1 MLSSVKSQK
10 KKTKKKLQNEKEAE
24 NYKAKQN
31 SGTTLREM
39 EQKKEEKAA
48 AK

>member
-1 MLSSVKSQK
+1 MSKAK
-10 KKTKKKLQNEKEAE
+10 KKKTKKTKKKLQNEKEAE